1 MYHRHDSVSFLT
13 LSKGVLHFEG
23 SLTKTCNRNSDIVGL
38 ARKKRR
44 QIIGFRVAK
53 RNRVIRVLKV
63 FFPGVA
69 SIDNKLLK
77 GVVGKAEN
85 VPEKHD
91 FRRIGLPECQGL
103 FGFEDM
109 IHIVSHIKAS
119 TPLTASRYLAI
130 LTSHE
135 EPPLSRNVI
144 DLKVYDSR
152 DFPAYLPKLNKLY
165 DDLFAGGKGFRAK
178 LIRMMASNLSLDGKS
193 EHLLAQTIEF
203 IHNASLLH
211 DDLID
216 RSNLRRGKTAAWL
229 KYTPEYAVLA
239 GDYLLAR
246 VMVNL
251 SGHGNI
257 KLVQYTAEVIS
268 DLLEGEWLQDSVV
281 GDFFVTLEQ
290 LDRIHNLKTASL
302 FKWCIRA
309 PFIAQERYDQE
320 LHQILEE
327 MGTLLGQLFQRSDD
341 LLDYDIRND
350 EGKAILGDLKSGYLN
365 SFGAFVC
372 QGRSRQEIDQI
383 VKSKNLEDYYQ
394 SIGGKEKFDAKLAE
408 FDKMN
413 EGLIQMYDHHLERLK
428 KHLKPGEERLIEQ
441 LRPLTEI
448 LYWRRKPS

>member
-1 MYHRHDSVSFLT
+1 MQRS
-13 LSKGVLHFEG
+13 
-23 SLTKTCNRNSDIVGL
+23 
-38 ARKKRR
+38 
-44 QIIGFRVAK
+44 
-53 RNRVIRVLKV
+53 
-63 FFPGVA
+63 
-69 SIDNKLLK
+69 
-77 GVVGKAEN
+77 
-85 VPEKHD
+85 
-91 FRRIGLPECQGL
+91 
-103 FGFEDM
+103 
-109 IHIVSHIKAS
+109 
-119 TPLTASRYLAI
+119 
-130 LTSHE
+130 
-135 EPPLSRNVI
+135 VI
-144 DLKVYDSR
+144 DLKVYDPK
-152 DFPAYLPKLNKLY
+152 DFPAYLPKLTKLY

-178 LIRMMASNLSLDGKS
+178 LIRMMSSNLSLDSKA
-193 EHLLAQTIEF
+193 ELLLGQTIEF

-309 PFIAQERYDQE
+309 PFIAQERYDEE
-320 LHQILEE
+320 LHRTLEE

-372 QGRSRQEIDQI
+372 KDRSRRDIDNI
-383 VKSKNLEDYYQ
+383 VRSKDLSEYYEN
-394 SIGGKEKFDAKLAE
+394 IGGKAHFDKKLSE
-408 FDKMN
+408 FDEMN
-413 EGLIQMYDHHLERLK
+413 KALIQMYNHHLERLK
-428 KHLKPGEERLIEQ
+428 TYLKPGEEKLIEQ

-448 LYWRRKPS
+448 LYWRRKP

>member
-1 MYHRHDSVSFLT
+1 MQRS
-13 LSKGVLHFEG
+13 
-23 SLTKTCNRNSDIVGL
+23 
-38 ARKKRR
+38 
-44 QIIGFRVAK
+44 
-53 RNRVIRVLKV
+53 
-63 FFPGVA
+63 
-69 SIDNKLLK
+69 
-77 GVVGKAEN
+77 
-85 VPEKHD
+85 
-91 FRRIGLPECQGL
+91 
-103 FGFEDM
+103 
-109 IHIVSHIKAS
+109 
-119 TPLTASRYLAI
+119 
-130 LTSHE
+130 
-135 EPPLSRNVI
+135 VI
-144 DLKVYDSR
+144 DLKVYDPK

-178 LIRMMASNLSLDGKS
+178 LIRMMASNLSLDAKA
-193 EHLLAQTIEF
+193 ELLLGQTIEF

-216 RSNLRRGKTAAWL
+216 RSHLRRGKTAAWL

-309 PFIAQERYDQE
+309 PFIAQERYDEE
-320 LHQILEE
+320 LHRTLEE

-372 QGRSRQEIDQI
+372 HGKSRQEIDSI
-383 VKSKNLEDYYQ
+383 VKSKTLEEYYAN
-394 SIGGKEKFDAKLAE
+394 IGGKAHFDKKLAE
-408 FDKMN
+408 FDEMN
-413 EGLIQMYDHHLERLK
+413 KGLIQMYDHHLARLK
-428 KHLKPGEERLIEQ
+428 TFLKPGEEKLIDQ